1 MLREL
6 SPREGDTVLELAA
19 GIGETGFDAAAII
32 GERGRLI
39 STDFSP
45 AMLAAARRR
54 GAERGLTNV
63 EYRVIDAERIELEPD
78 SVDGV
83 LCRFGYMLMPDPGTA
98 LAETRRVLRAGGRLA
113 LAVWGAMEDNPFFT
127 IVAIS
132 LVQHG
137 HLPPPEPPGP
147 PVFSM
152 ARAERTTALLE
163 GAGFAGVRTEEVAVR
178 FPVAGVDEYLNLI
191 SDTAGPLGLALRALS
206 ATDRDAV
213 KADVEGALARFV
225 VEGGYEIPGVAL
237 CAVAT

>member
-6 SPREGDTVLELAA
+6 SPRAGDTVLELAA
-19 GIGETGFDAAAII
+19 GVGETGFDAAAIV
-32 GERGRLI
+32 GEQGRVI

-54 GAERGLTNV
+54 GAERGA
-63 EYRVIDAERIELEPD
+63 EQRRVPGHRRRADRARN
-78 SVDGV
+78 
-83 LCRFGYMLMPDPGTA
+83 RFGRRRAVPLRLHADARSGPA

-127 IVAIS
+127 ILAIS
-132 LVQHG
+132 LTERG
-137 HLPPPEPPGP
+137 HLPPPEPGGP

-152 ARAERTTALLE
+152 ASAERTTALLE
-163 GAGFAGVRTEEVAVR
+163 GAAFAGVRTEEV
-178 FPVAGVDEYLNLI
+178 PVCFTVADVDAYLSLI

-213 KADVEGALARFV
+213 KADVEGALARFA

-237 CAVAT
+237 CAVAD